1 MAQSESKPCN
11 KFNSFRIV
19 TIKKRIWG
27 RSYAIKYFFFKCWN
41 TLRVSKTGS
50 KLFNSIIAD
59 GKNFFFEK
67 VMLCLNNGNV
77 AVIVTFDVLLTR
89 MRLKRYFGCSF
100 LKTLYK
106 RDNVFCTNG
115 KVEVTLSL
123 VLGKFFLLTYLE
135 WLLLLLN
142 RHYIRWTPFLCG
154 KNY

>member
-1 MAQSESKPCN
+1 MQLSIFSLNAE
-11 KFNSFRIV
+11 
-19 TIKKRIWG
+19 
-27 RSYAIKYFFFKCWN
+27 
-41 TLRVSKTGS
+41 TLLEFLRLGS

-59 GKNFFFEK
+59 GKKIFFEK

-106 RDNVFCTNG
+106 RDNVFCTNC